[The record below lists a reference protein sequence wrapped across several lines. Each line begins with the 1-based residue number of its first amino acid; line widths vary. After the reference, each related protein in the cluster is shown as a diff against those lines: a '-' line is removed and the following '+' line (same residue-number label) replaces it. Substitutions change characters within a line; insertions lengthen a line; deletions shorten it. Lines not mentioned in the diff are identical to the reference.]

1 MKTLVLITLSFIL
14 VVVLGSMTSRV
25 KQDDKWPVPDK
36 YVKMK
41 NPYANTKDAEQIG
54 KRLYAINCRSCHGS
68 KGKGDGT
75 KAAELKTKVPDLT
88 SPEFKAQTDGSIYYK
103 TIFGKEDMPAFEKK
117 INSEEDR
124 WMLVNY
130 LKSLQ

>member
-1 MKTLVLITLSFIL
+1 MKTLVIIALSFFL
-14 VVVLGSMTSRV
+14 VVTLGAMSQRV

-41 NPYANTKDAEQIG
+41 NPYANTKDSEQIG

-75 KAAELKTKVPDLT
+75 KALELKTKVPDLT
-88 SPEFKAQTDGSIYYK
+88 TSTFKAEPDGSVYYK
-103 TIFGKEDMPAFEKK
+103 TVFGKGDMPAFEKK
-117 INSEEDR
+117 ISRDEDR
-124 WMLVNY
+124 WLLVNY
-130 LKSLQ
+130 LKNLK